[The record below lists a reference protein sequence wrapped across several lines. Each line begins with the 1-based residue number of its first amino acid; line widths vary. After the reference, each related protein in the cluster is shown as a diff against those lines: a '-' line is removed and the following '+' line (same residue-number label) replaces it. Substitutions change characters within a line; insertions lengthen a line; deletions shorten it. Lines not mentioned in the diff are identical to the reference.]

1 MLTRESD
8 WSKMDVLVQ
17 IDIGDYALILKNSK
31 KKKKSNKVEWIRS

>member
-17 IDIGDYALILKNSK
+17 IDIGDYALTFKKNTK
-31 KKKKSNKVEWIRS
+31 EKLPPMDV